1 MKTEALNDL
10 IIAPYK
16 YLNNLNHLLFI
27 NFNFIILLLLLHVCY
42 VEQFL
47 QSLML
52 RTLFLESHFVWK
64 IRIFLILHINYV
76 LRYCNCLIRII
87 SFAP

>member
-1 MKTEALNDL
+1 MTDF
-10 IIAPYK
+10 IIASCK

-27 NFNFIILLLLLHVCY
+27 NSNFIIIIHVCY

-52 RTLFLESHFVWK
+52 WTLFLESYFMWI
-64 IRIFLILHINYV
+64 IRIFLILNIDYV